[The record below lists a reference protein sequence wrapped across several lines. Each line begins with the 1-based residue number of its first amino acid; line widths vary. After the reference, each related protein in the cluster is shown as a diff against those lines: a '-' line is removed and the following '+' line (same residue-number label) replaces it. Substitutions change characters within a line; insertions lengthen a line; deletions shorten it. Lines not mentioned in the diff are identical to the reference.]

1 MATFTSD
8 SVSGN
13 SAFKPFPGGTVGV
26 RYAKYTVTAAP
37 NTSDVYQMVDVFAG
51 ETVHDVKIKSSDLD
65 TGTDL
70 VYGVGDGSDTDR
82 YIAASTAGQGGTADE
97 MDADVAPVAYTADDT
112 IDILVEVDPAG
123 DVATGTLEMWV
134 YVS

>member
-8 SVSGN
+8 QVSGHL
-13 SAFKPFPGGTVGV
+13 AFKPFPSGTVGV
-26 RYAKYTVTAAP
+26 RYAKITVSAAP
-37 NTSDVYQMVDVFAG
+37 NAADIYKMVDVFAG

-65 TGTDL
+65 TGTGL
-70 VYGVGDGSDTDR
+70 VFGVGDGGDTDK
-82 YIAASTAGQGGTADE
+82 YIAASTCGQGGTADE
-97 MDADVAPVAYTADDT
+97 MDADVAPVTYSSDDT
-112 IDILVEVDPAG
+112 IDIICEVAPAG